1 MQRTGLICLLAIM
14 TVLAACDSGPALRVT
29 DIQVIAPAPG
39 RTASVAYL
47 KLSNNSGDAVAL
59 TAISSPQFGRVE
71 MHETVLADGVA
82 RMQALHSISI
92 EAGSQIEFKSGGKHI
107 MLLDPVA
114 ALLPGKSVSLHLH
127 YDEDG
132 LLIVDVPL
140 STRAAE

>member
-1 MQRTGLICLLAIM
+1 MKRTGLVCLLAIM

-71 MHETVLADGVA
+71 MHETVISDGVA

-92 EAGSQIEFKSGGKHI
+92 EAGTFH
-107 MLLDPVA
+107 A
-114 ALLPGKSVSLHLH
+114 LPGYLSR
-127 YDEDG
+127 YAAA
-132 LLIVDVPL
+132 IVHGPPN
-140 STRAAE
+140 TRRETRSGRTAGHTINKCRP